1 MAILDE
7 KVAVV
12 TGAAGGIG
20 SETVRAMCEAGAR
33 VVLTDLPDS
42 PLEEVLSELAAAG
55 HEVAAKPADIT
66 VESSVKDLVG
76 FAVDT
81 FGRIDVLDN
90 NAGATGFVDRDR
102 NVTDMAVDVW
112 DEVAAINAR
121 GPMLMCKHVIPVMIS
136 GGGGSVVN
144 ISSGQSLIGDLTNLA
159 YAAGKGAVNAMTRH
173 LATAYGPSGVRVN
186 AIAPGLIMRPGAEDL
201 LPQPIADLF
210 VANCLV
216 PRLGRPR
223 DIADVVVF
231 LASDLAGYITGQV
244 ISVDG
249 GILAHLATVA
259 PMREMLAQG
268 VSYRAEEDPATA
280 SS

>member
-1 MAILDE
+1 MGILDG
-7 KVAVV
+7 KVAIV

-20 SETVRAMCEAGAR
+20 SETVTALCEAGAR
-33 VVLTDLPDS
+33 VVLTDLPDT
-42 PLEEVLSELAAAG
+42 PLDDVRAKLAADG
-55 HEVAAKPADIT
+55 HEVSAKPADIT
-66 VESSVKDLVG
+66 DESSVRDLVA
-76 FAVDT
+76 FAADSY
-81 FGRIDVLDN
+81 GRIDILDN
-90 NAGATGFVDRDR
+90 NAGATGFVGRDN
-102 NVTDMAVDVW
+102 NVTDMDVAVW
-112 DEVAAINAR
+112 DQIAAINAR

-159 YAAGKGAVNAMTRH
+159 YASGKAAVNALTRH

-186 AIAPGLIMRPGAEDL
+186 AIAPGLIVRPGAEDM
-201 LPQPIADLF
+201 LPKPIADLF

-231 LASDLAGYITGQV
+231 LASDMAAYVTGQV

-268 VSYRAEEDPATA
+268 TSYRSEDGATT
-280 SS
+280 SDE